1 MPDEKVEKN
10 VKHLHLEIPAD
21 LHQRIKLL
29 CVLQD
34 KSMRSYTE
42 EALREK
48 VGRDDAEIKGGKENS
63 K

>member
-1 MPDEKVEKN
+1 MASDKKD

-29 CVLQD
+29 CVIQD
-34 KSMRSYTE
+34 KSMRGYTE
-42 EALREK
+42 EALVEK
-48 VGRDDAEIKGGKENS
+48 VKRDDAKMQKVQ